1 MKVLFDT
8 NVLLD
13 VLLDRE
19 PFATHSAG
27 VLSRAE
33 KGEVAGYACATTIT
47 TLFYLCRKQMGED
60 DARQNIQTLLSILAV
75 APVNQPVIEG
85 AVQAGFNDFEDAVL
99 SESAVL
105 VSADVIVTRN
115 KKDFAKSSVA
125 IYTPEELLNVLDADA
140 LSG

>member
-1 MKVLFDT
+1 MNVLFDT

-27 VLSRAE
+27 ALSRAE
-33 KGEVAGYACATTIT
+33 KGDMSGYACATTIT
-47 TLFYLCRKQMGED
+47 TLFYLCCKEMGKNN
-60 DARQNIQTLLSILAV
+60 ACQNIQTLLSILAV

-85 AVQAGFNDFEDAVL
+85 AIQAGFNDFEDAVL

-115 KKDFAKSSVA
+115 KKDFSKSPIA
-125 IYTPEELLNVLDADA
+125 IYTPEELLNLLDSDA